1 MTTLK
6 NIAEATTNTT
16 PMNLTN
22 LKKALEEY
30 FFEGEGKKFA
40 PWNEARPTKPGKK
53 IKKLLEDAGFD
64 FVSDG
69 VSLQETSYVF
79 TIMTGYADNVNWT
92 DVSIDYWTQEVEFNG
107 ERF

>member
-6 NIAEATTNTT
+6 NIAEATTNAT
-16 PMNLTN
+16 PMDLVK

-30 FFEGEGKKFA
+30 FFEGEGQKFA
-40 PWNEARPTKPGKK
+40 PWNEDRPAKPGKK

-69 VSLQETSYVF
+69 VSLQETAYVF
-79 TIMTGYADNVNWT
+79 TIMTGYAGHVNWT